1 MVAFTAARVA
11 SKAGTASVARQS
23 NSSTRVMAFAA
34 PSSRMTPAGQSLS
47 KSVAARVSSVKR
59 TSGASRV
66 VSTMAKKSVGDLS
79 KADLEGKVRFY
90 SRWMELTG

>member
-11 SKAGTASVARQS
+11 TKAGTASVARQS

-47 KSVAARVSSVKR
+47 KSVAARVSSVK
-59 TSGASRV
+59 
-66 VSTMAKKSVGDLS
+66 
-79 KADLEGKVRFY
+79 VRIDRDRLRIAQIPP
-90 SRWMELTG
+90 SHM

>member
-11 SKAGTASVARQS
+11 SMAGTASVARQS

-47 KSVAARVSSVKR
+47 KSVAARVSSI
-59 TSGASRV
+59 
-66 VSTMAKKSVGDLS
+66 
-79 KADLEGKVRFY
+79 KVRIARDRPFLAHVVP
-90 SRWMELTG
+90 SHM

>member
-11 SKAGTASVARQS
+11 TKAGTASVARQS

-47 KSVAARVSSVKR
+47 KSVAARVSSI
-59 TSGASRV
+59 
-66 VSTMAKKSVGDLS
+66 
-79 KADLEGKVRFY
+79 KVRIARDRPFLAHVVP
-90 SRWMELTG
+90 SHM